1 MKPMNNNQ
9 QKRNM
14 LAIFTAVIVVMI
26 GLVGLLIR
34 DNAIRNEDLA
44 QKYIDGFDKEGLRVT
59 LERAKTA
66 YDAGEALFV
75 DVRSLN
81 EFESERIPD
90 SILIPVGGIDGNEPN
105 VPKDT
110 LIFTYCT

>member
-1 MKPMNNNQ
+1 MVLMNNNK

-14 LAIFTAVIVVMI
+14 MAIFTAVIVVVI

-34 DNAIRNEDLA
+34 DNAIQNEKLA
-44 QKYIDGFDKEGLRVT
+44 QNLIDGFDKEALRVT

-66 YDAGEALFV
+66 YDTGEALFV
-75 DVRSLN
+75 DVRSLG
-81 EFESERIPD
+81 EFESSRIPD
-90 SILIPVGGIDGNEPN
+90 SILIPVGGIKGNEPN